1 MGKVYAILTRL
12 LVLRG
17 VPDPQCDL
25 KVYRG
30 DLARAIF
37 AKVRDDVG
45 LALLAM
51 KVRYPSVIPAKAV
64 GPVRKPARPGSRAPA
79 RGTGTEPSGRRSPR
93 RASR

>member
-1 MGKVYAILTRL
+1 MGKFYAILTRL

-25 KVYRG
+25 KVDRG

-51 KVRYPSVIPAKAV
+51 RFAT
-64 GPVRKPARPGSRAPA
+64 RA
-79 RGTGTEPSGRRSPR
+79 
-93 RASR
+93 